1 MSKKDNNNF
10 ERNEE
15 EGKEVR
21 AAKKG
26 DLTETRDRER
36 EREERRGRIPTKA
49 KNIPRRNIEI
59 HSELCIG
66 RSGSRLSI

>member
-15 EGKEVR
+15 ERKEVR

-36 EREERRGRIPTKA
+36 RAER
-49 KNIPRRNIEI
+49 KNSN
-59 HSELCIG
+59 
-66 RSGSRLSI
+66 